1 MFGSR
6 ALQRLRPLAAG
17 LGLGGGAGLACF
29 ARPARA
35 SDDDSQG
42 RWAWAPTPGPAAA
55 EEKEATG
62 GGKSYQ
68 EWVDNENTIRIPLET
83 LVAEYVRVLT
93 KMGVPADRAA
103 IVAGLLGDN
112 QRDGVYSHG
121 LNRFGNFYTSIGPD
135 AEGERI
141 DVTATPEKVAGFGMM
156 EQWDGARAR
165 PPSGF
170 HPALPV

>member
-1 MFGSR
+1 M
-6 ALQRLRPLAAG
+6 
-17 LGLGGGAGLACF
+17 
-29 ARPARA
+29 
-35 SDDDSQG
+35 
-42 RWAWAPTPGPAAA
+42 
-55 EEKEATG
+55 
-62 GGKSYQ
+62 
-68 EWVDNENTIRIPLET
+68 DNENTIRIPLET

-156 EQWDGARAR
+156 EQWDGAAPRRLVSHPTPSGKFPPLPSSPFGAAPQVS
-165 PPSGF
+165 PPS
-170 HPALPV
+170 ALTLIRSR

>member
-1 MFGSR
+1 MPPT
-6 ALQRLRPLAAG
+6 QRCVTGWGQWKQPTTYSVR
-17 LGLGGGAGLACF
+17 
-29 ARPARA
+29 
-35 SDDDSQG
+35 S
-42 RWAWAPTPGPAAA
+42 WAPTPSPAAGA

-156 EQWDGARAR
+156 EQWNGAGAPDF
-165 PPSGF
+165 PP
-170 HPALPV
+170 HPV